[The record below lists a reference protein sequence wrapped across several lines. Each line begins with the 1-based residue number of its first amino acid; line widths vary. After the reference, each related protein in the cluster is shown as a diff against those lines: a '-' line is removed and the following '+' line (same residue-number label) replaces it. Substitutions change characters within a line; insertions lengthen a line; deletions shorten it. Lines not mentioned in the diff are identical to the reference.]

1 MINPEE
7 PEEPE
12 ELGLVDAGPGG
23 VGIDAVRA
31 ARRRLG
37 ADVHRT
43 PLLSSR
49 QLGAIAGGPVFLKCE
64 NLQRTGAFKA
74 RGALNAV
81 RSLSAAERA
90 RGVTT
95 YSSGNHGQA
104 LAWAAALEGARAVI
118 FMPTTAP
125 RTKVDAARGYG
136 AEVRFAG
143 TTSPERKAAAELAVA
158 TEGFVMVPPFD
169 DARIVAGQ
177 GTCLLE
183 VLDELPAPGL
193 VLVPVGGGG
202 LCAGAAIVAAA
213 CSPATRVLGI
223 EPRGADALT
232 RALAAGEVVTIAP
245 PRTIADGLMP
255 LAVGA
260 LPFAVA
266 RAHVAGTV
274 LVDDDEIRAAVR
286 FLALRAKLVVEP
298 SGAVGVAALLSGRV
312 RLEGSSAVVVL
323 SGGNVAPEFMA
334 GVLADAS

>member
-1 MINPEE
+1 MINLHDLDGGE
-7 PEEPE
+7 
-12 ELGLVDAGPGG
+12 GSSSGAVDLA
-23 VGIDAVRA
+23 AVVD
-31 ARRRLG
+31 ARRRL
-37 ADVHRT
+37 ANDVHRT
-43 PLLSSR
+43 PLLTSR
-49 QLGAIAGGPVFLKCE
+49 QLGAIAGGRVLLKCE
-64 NLQRTGAFKA
+64 NLQRTGSFKA

-104 LAWAAALEGARAVI
+104 LAWAAALEGVRAVI

-143 TTSPERKAAAELAVA
+143 TTSPERKAAAEHAVA

-169 DARIVAGQ
+169 DPRIVAGQ

-183 VLDELPAPGL
+183 ALDEAPAPDV

-202 LCAGAAIVAAA
+202 LCAGSALVAAA
-213 CSPATRVLGI
+213 SSPTTRVLGI
-223 EPRGADALT
+223 EPRDANAMT
-232 RALAAGEVVTIAP
+232 RALEAGQVVTIPP

-260 LPFAVA
+260 LPFALA
-266 RAHVAGTV
+266 RRHVAGTV
-274 LVDDDEIRAAVR
+274 LVDDDEIRAAVA
-286 FLALRAKLVVEP
+286 FLATRAKLVVEP
-298 SGAVGVAALLSGRV
+298 SGAVGVAALMSGRV
-312 RLEGSSAVVVL
+312 RLDGKTAIVVL
-323 SGGNVAPEFMA
+323 SGGNVAPAFLAE
-334 GVLADAS
+334 VLASGTP

>member
-1 MINPEE
+1 M
-7 PEEPE
+7 
-12 ELGLVDAGPGG
+12 
-23 VGIDAVRA
+23 
-31 ARRRLG
+31 
-37 ADVHRT
+37 HRT

-49 QLGAIAGGPVFLKCE
+49 QLAEIAGGPVFLKCE

-81 RSLSAAERA
+81 RSLTAAERA

-104 LAWAAALEGARAVI
+104 LAWAAALEGLRAVI
-118 FMPTTAP
+118 FMPTSAP

-143 TTSPERKAAAELAVA
+143 TTSPERKAAAEHAVA

-183 VLDELPAPGL
+183 VFEELPTPGF

-202 LCAGAAIVAAA
+202 LCAGSALVAAS
-213 CSPATRVLGI
+213 CSQTTRVLGV
-223 EPRGADALT
+223 EPHTADAMT

-255 LAVGA
+255 LAAGA
-260 LPFAVA
+260 LPFALA
-266 RAHVAGTV
+266 REHLAGTV
-274 LVDDDEIRAAVR
+274 LVDDDAIRAAVR
-286 FLALRAKLVVEP
+286 FLALRAKLIVEP

-312 RLEGSSAVVVL
+312 RLEGASAVVIL
-323 SGGNVAPEFMA
+323 SGGNVAPQF
-334 GVLADAS
+334 LAEILATAE

>member
-1 MINPEE
+1 VINPEV
-7 PEEPE
+7 PEIEAV
-12 ELGLVDAGPGG
+12 GLAEVE
-23 VGIDAVRA
+23 RA
-31 ARRRLG
+31 RGRLG

-49 QLGAIAGGPVFLKCE
+49 QLGAIAGGRVFLKCE
-64 NLQRTGAFKA
+64 NLQRTGSFKA

-81 RSLSAAERA
+81 RSLDAGMRA

-104 LAWAAALEGARAVI
+104 LAWAAALEGIRAVI

-143 TTSPERKAAAELAVA
+143 TTSPERKAAAEDAVA
-158 TEGFVMVPPFD
+158 REGLAMVPPFD

-183 VLDELPAPGL
+183 AFEDVPEPDV

-202 LCAGAAIVAAA
+202 LCAGSATVAAA
-213 CSPATRVLGI
+213 LRPATRVLGI
-223 EPRGADALT
+223 EPTTADAMT
-232 RALAAGEVVTIAP
+232 RALAAGQVVTITP

-266 RAHVAGTV
+266 RRHVAGTV
-274 LVDDDEIRAAVR
+274 LVDDDAIRRAVR
-286 FLALRAKLVVEP
+286 FLATRAKLVVEP
-298 SGAVGVAALLSGRV
+298 SGAVGVAALLSGLV
-312 RLEGSSAVVVL
+312 RLDGRTAIAVL
-323 SGGNVAPEFMA
+323 SGGNVAPEFLA
-334 GVLADAS
+334 EVLADTRA